1 MHFRGHK
8 TSHGDK
14 TGIRGTETHICQRRE
29 VLTGSHVEHEQL
41 GPDVINESWLP
52 DKGAVDEVGVTG
64 KGGGMGVHV
73 PGHKEQQERR
83 PG

>member
-1 MHFRGHK
+1 M
-8 TSHGDK
+8 
-14 TGIRGTETHICQRRE
+14 
-29 VLTGSHVEHEQL
+29 LTGSHVEHEQL